1 MINTEHLLKT
11 VEVQFDLYCHWSHNA
26 PTYRVYVDD
35 DLITE
40 RTFAWQG
47 YKNYIRESFS
57 IAVKHGQHNLR
68 IENTHPTTA
77 KFTIKRVRVDEL
89 DADVNFAVN

>member
-1 MINTEHLLKT
+1 MNTSHLLKT

-40 RTFAWQG
+40 RSFVWQG
-47 YKNYIRESFS
+47 YKNYIRENFA
-57 IAVKHGQHNLR
+57 IAVKHGEHSIR
-68 IENTHPTTA
+68 IENISPNTA
-77 KFTIKRVRVDEL
+77 KFTVKRVRVDER
-89 DADVNFAVN
+89 DTDVKFVVN